1 MIDGEAVSCDANGIA
16 AFDRIRYRRHDQ
28 TVFMYAFDLI
38 VLVEADAGST
48 PGWDRCQVAAVACL

>member
-1 MIDGEAVSCDANGIA
+1 MRRYGIA

-48 PGWDRCQVAAVACL
+48 PG

>member
-48 PGWDRCQVAAVACL
+48 PG